1 MTRLTEILKIE
12 IEKQMLIKYYVI
24 KHLILL
30 KIQNTMDINVV
41 LLQWFINFLIKSLL
55 VEELKTILILINN

>member
-12 IEKQMLIKYYVI
+12 IEKQLLIKYYVI

-55 VEELKTILILINN
+55 VEELKMILILINN